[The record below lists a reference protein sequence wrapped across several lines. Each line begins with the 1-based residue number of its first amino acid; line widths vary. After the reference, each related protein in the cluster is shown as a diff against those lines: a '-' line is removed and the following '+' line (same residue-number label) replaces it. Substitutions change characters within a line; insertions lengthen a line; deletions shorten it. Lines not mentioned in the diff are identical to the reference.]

1 MLDRLKQIP
10 ERLLEIWKNWTRNQ
24 KIIIVSAIVVFI
36 AAVIVIA
43 YVLSRPTY
51 EELTKCEDYSEM
63 NTVTT
68 LLTDNGYVAAVG
80 MSLGNMVLA
89 LTTGKKK
96 YAEYQ
101 EEIEE
106 LIVKATD
113 LTKRLAECMDKD
125 AESFKPLAAAYG
137 LPKDTEEQIKER
149 EAIMAKALVTASEAP
164 LSMMELILEAMKLID
179 RISVIGSRI
188 AISDAGVGI
197 TMCEA
202 AMKGASLNVFI
213 NTKLMKDRELADDMN
228 FKADKLL
235 AQAAQIEEETFG
247 RVMDAVRP

>member
-1 MLDRLKQIP
+1 MMTDMTMDNFL
-10 ERLLEIWKNWTRNQ
+10 
-24 KIIIVSAIVVFI
+24 A
-36 AAVIVIA
+36 
-43 YVLSRPTY
+43 VLSS
-51 EELTKCEDYSEM
+51 SEP
-63 NTVTT
+63 VPGGGGAC
-68 LLTDNGYVAAVG
+68 GYVAAVG

-188 AISDAGVGI
+188 AISDAGVGVQ
-197 TMCEA
+197 MCKA
-202 AMKGASLNVFI
+202 ALNGASLNVYI
-213 NTKLMKDRELADDMN
+213 NTKLMKNIDVAEDMNTKADELVITGNELADKVYD
-228 FKADKLL
+228 
-235 AQAAQIEEETFG
+235 
-247 RVMDAVRP
+247 RVMDCVHP

>member
-1 MLDRLKQIP
+1 MMTDMTMDNFL
-10 ERLLEIWKNWTRNQ
+10 
-24 KIIIVSAIVVFI
+24 A
-36 AAVIVIA
+36 
-43 YVLSRPTY
+43 VLSS
-51 EELTKCEDYSEM
+51 SEP
-63 NTVTT
+63 VPGGGGAC
-68 LLTDNGYVAAVG
+68 GYVAAVG

-164 LSMMELILEAMKLID
+164 LSMMELILEAMKMQNIITATHRG
-179 RISVIGSRI
+179 RISRLCVKTGQI
-188 AISDAGVGI
+188 VGKDEI
-197 TMCEA
+197 LAE
-202 AMKGASLNVFI
+202 I
-213 NTKLMKDRELADDMN
+213 KL
-228 FKADKLL
+228 
-235 AQAAQIEEETFG
+235 
-247 RVMDAVRP
+247 

>member
-1 MLDRLKQIP
+1 MTDMTMDNFL
-10 ERLLEIWKNWTRNQ
+10 
-24 KIIIVSAIVVFI
+24 A
-36 AAVIVIA
+36 
-43 YVLSRPTY
+43 VLSS
-51 EELTKCEDYSEM
+51 SEP
-63 NTVTT
+63 VPGGGGAC
-68 LLTDNGYVAAVG
+68 GYVAAVG

-213 NTKLMKDRELADDMN
+213 LSL
-228 FKADKLL
+228 
-235 AQAAQIEEETFG
+235 IHI
-247 RVMDAVRP
+247 